1 MVVNLSNEAKVLIQ
15 QYKKALL
22 KSPYRC
28 TKERS
33 NELGKEMLDT
43 IVKEASNA
51 DSLQVCPYKILG
63 QEKDK
68 DDKPINQNLRWFQY
82 ESPSSSVW
90 GVSVM
95 CDFEHDVATV
105 HRIVH
110 SSFIKESSMRWI
122 PLQDFNKQINKVNTM
137 KWKKLVNESQ
147 VDFELDYWVQGKISQ
162 AFDQFVQDKQYP
174 ATAQLKVYVGLY
186 KTPKMDGWKI
196 YRHARDTYE
205 DAQEDIKSAQ
215 MDAKKHNIV
224 DVQFKIEEITIDVS
238 KRIETV
244 YEG

>member
-51 DSLQVCPYKILG
+51 DSLQVCPYTTLG

-137 KWKKLVNESQ
+137 KWKRIYNESSDVKFVILKTSHSFTGCVKLVFDSLE
-147 VDFELDYWVQGKISQ
+147 Q
-162 AFDQFVQDKQYP
+162 AAAFV
-174 ATAQLKVYVGLY
+174 VY
-186 KTPKMDGWKI
+186 
-196 YRHARDTYE
+196 
-205 DAQEDIKSAQ
+205 Q
-215 MDAKKHNIV
+215 
-224 DVQFKIEEITIDVS
+224 ITN
-238 KRIETV
+238 
-244 YEG
+244 

>member
-1 MVVNLSNEAKVLIQ
+1 MVVKFSKEAQFSIQEYRDSLSEPPYSCNDDRIHELCKKMIDSIV
-15 QYKKALL
+15 KKA
-22 KSPYRC
+22 
-28 TKERS
+28 S
-33 NELGKEMLDT
+33 N
-43 IVKEASNA
+43 V

-137 KWKKLVNESQ
+137 KWKRIYNESSDVKFVILKTSHSFTGCVKLVFDSLEQAAAFVVYQITNE
-147 VDFELDYWVQGKISQ
+147 DDMYDKRARRKMYKTLLDYRHYQDEDNEYNIWEVKPPKDDYVQYI
-162 AFDQFVQDKQYP
+162 
-174 ATAQLKVYVGLY
+174 
-186 KTPKMDGWKI
+186 
-196 YRHARDTYE
+196 
-205 DAQEDIKSAQ
+205 
-215 MDAKKHNIV
+215 
-224 DVQFKIEEITIDVS
+224 
-238 KRIETV
+238 
-244 YEG
+244 

>member
-1 MVVNLSNEAKVLIQ
+1 MVVKFSKEAQFSIQEYRDSLSEPPYSCNDDRIHELC
-15 QYKKALL
+15 KKMID
-22 KSPYRC
+22 S
-28 TKERS
+28 
-33 NELGKEMLDT
+33 
-43 IVKEASNA
+43 IVKKASNA

-137 KWKKLVNESQ
+137 KWKRLYNESQ
-147 VDFELDYWVQGKISQ
+147 VDYDLEHSVDIEISKSVNK
-162 AFDQFVQDKQYP
+162 FLHGREYP
-174 ATAQLKVYVGLY
+174 SEVELKVYVIMY
-186 KTPKMDGWKI
+186 KIPGDISWKKWSTSE
-196 YRHARDTYE
+196 TYE
-205 DAQEDIKSAQ
+205 DAEQVLKSAQ
-215 MDAKKHNIV
+215 MKAKKHNIV
-224 DVQFKIEEITIDVS
+224 DVQFKIDEITIGMS
-238 KRIETV
+238 KSIETV

>member
-1 MVVNLSNEAKVLIQ
+1 MVVKFSKEAQFSIQEYRDSLSEPPYSCNDDRIHELCKKMIDSIV
-15 QYKKALL
+15 KKA
-22 KSPYRC
+22 
-28 TKERS
+28 S
-33 NELGKEMLDT
+33 N
-43 IVKEASNA
+43 V

-137 KWKKLVNESQ
+137 KWKRIYNESSDVKFVILKTSHSFTGCVKLVFDSLEQAAAFVVYQITNEDDRYDKR
-147 VDFELDYWVQGKISQ
+147 VRRKMYKTLLDYRHYQDEDNEYNIWEVKPPKDDYVQYI
-162 AFDQFVQDKQYP
+162 
-174 ATAQLKVYVGLY
+174 
-186 KTPKMDGWKI
+186 
-196 YRHARDTYE
+196 
-205 DAQEDIKSAQ
+205 
-215 MDAKKHNIV
+215 
-224 DVQFKIEEITIDVS
+224 
-238 KRIETV
+238 
-244 YEG
+244 

>member
-51 DSLQVCPYKILG
+51 DSLQVCPYTTLG

-137 KWKKLVNESQ
+137 KWKRLYNESQ
-147 VDFELDYWVQGKISQ
+147 VDYDLEHSVDIEISKSVNK
-162 AFDQFVQDKQYP
+162 FLHGREYP
-174 ATAQLKVYVGLY
+174 SEVELKVYVIMY
-186 KTPKMDGWKI
+186 KIPEEDIWKKWST
-196 YRHARDTYE
+196 RETYE
-205 DAQEDIKSAQ
+205 DAEYGLKSAQ
-215 MDAKKHNIV
+215 IKAKKANIV
-224 DVQFKIEEITIDVS
+224 GIQFKIVEITIGMS

>member
-1 MVVNLSNEAKVLIQ
+1 MVVKFSKEAQFSIQEYRDSLSEPPYSCNDDRIHELC
-15 QYKKALL
+15 KKMID
-22 KSPYRC
+22 S
-28 TKERS
+28 
-33 NELGKEMLDT
+33 
-43 IVKEASNA
+43 IVKKASNA

-147 VDFELDYWVQGKISQ
+147 VDYDLEHSVDIEISKSVNK
-162 AFDQFVQDKQYP
+162 FLHGREYP
-174 ATAQLKVYVGLY
+174 SEVELKVYVIMY
-186 KTPKMDGWKI
+186 KIPGDISWKKWSTSE
-196 YRHARDTYE
+196 TYE
-205 DAQEDIKSAQ
+205 DAEYVLKSAQ
-215 MDAKKHNIV
+215 MKAKKANV
-224 DVQFKIEEITIDVS
+224 LDVQFKIDEITIGMS
-238 KRIETV
+238 KSIETV

>member
-1 MVVNLSNEAKVLIQ
+1 MVVKFSKEAQFSIQEYRDSLSEPPYSCNDDRIHELC
-15 QYKKALL
+15 KKMID
-22 KSPYRC
+22 S
-28 TKERS
+28 
-33 NELGKEMLDT
+33 
-43 IVKEASNA
+43 IVKKASNA

-137 KWKKLVNESQ
+137 KWKRIYNESSDVKFVILKTSHSFTGCVKLVFDSLEQAAAFVVYQITNEDDRYDKR
-147 VDFELDYWVQGKISQ
+147 VRRKMYKTLLDYRHYQDEDNEYNIWEVKPPKDDYVQYI
-162 AFDQFVQDKQYP
+162 
-174 ATAQLKVYVGLY
+174 
-186 KTPKMDGWKI
+186 
-196 YRHARDTYE
+196 
-205 DAQEDIKSAQ
+205 
-215 MDAKKHNIV
+215 
-224 DVQFKIEEITIDVS
+224 
-238 KRIETV
+238 
-244 YEG
+244 

>member
-137 KWKKLVNESQ
+137 KWKRLYNESQ
-147 VDFELDYWVQGKISQ
+147 VDYDLEHSVDIEISKSVNK
-162 AFDQFVQDKQYP
+162 FLHGREYP
-174 ATAQLKVYVGLY
+174 SEVELKVYVIMY
-186 KTPKMDGWKI
+186 KIPGDISWKKWSTSE
-196 YRHARDTYE
+196 TYE
-205 DAQEDIKSAQ
+205 DAEYVLKSAQ
-215 MDAKKHNIV
+215 MKAKKANV
-224 DVQFKIEEITIDVS
+224 LDVQFKIDEITIGMS

>member
-1 MVVNLSNEAKVLIQ
+1 MVVKFSKEAQFSIQEYRDSLSEPPYSCNDDRIHELC
-15 QYKKALL
+15 KKMID
-22 KSPYRC
+22 S
-28 TKERS
+28 
-33 NELGKEMLDT
+33 
-43 IVKEASNA
+43 IVKKASNA

-122 PLQDFNKQINKVNTM
+122 PLQDFNKQIKRENTM
-137 KWKKLVNESQ
+137 KWKRINESRHNRY
-147 VDFELDYWVQGKISQ
+147 VVSYKVVKPFWGEVSVQADSEEDAVKR
-162 AFDQFVQDKQYP
+162 A
-174 ATAQLKVYVGLY
+174 LVGLKRDY
-186 KTPKMDGWKI
+186 KRADEEI
-196 YRHARDTYE
+196 
-205 DAQEDIKSAQ
+205 EDI
-215 MDAKKHNIV
+215 
-224 DVQFKIEEITIDVS
+224 EITNVKPNSDYSHTNGFGYDDIDV
-238 KRIETV
+238 
-244 YEG
+244 

>member
-1 MVVNLSNEAKVLIQ
+1 MVVKFSKEAQFSIQEYRDSLSEPPYSCNDDRIHELCKKMIDSIV
-15 QYKKALL
+15 KKA
-22 KSPYRC
+22 
-28 TKERS
+28 S
-33 NELGKEMLDT
+33 N
-43 IVKEASNA
+43 V

-137 KWKKLVNESQ
+137 KWKRIYNESSDVKFVILKTSHSFTGCVKLVFDSLEQAAAFVVYQITNE
-147 VDFELDYWVQGKISQ
+147 DDMYDKRARRKMYKTLLDYRHFQDEDNEYNIWEVKPSKDDYVQYI
-162 AFDQFVQDKQYP
+162 
-174 ATAQLKVYVGLY
+174 
-186 KTPKMDGWKI
+186 
-196 YRHARDTYE
+196 
-205 DAQEDIKSAQ
+205 
-215 MDAKKHNIV
+215 
-224 DVQFKIEEITIDVS
+224 
-238 KRIETV
+238 
-244 YEG
+244 

>member
-1 MVVNLSNEAKVLIQ
+1 MNLWTTCLGEWEKGDIMVVKFSKEAQFSIQEYRDSLSEPPYSCNDDRIHELC
-15 QYKKALL
+15 KKMID
-22 KSPYRC
+22 S
-28 TKERS
+28 
-33 NELGKEMLDT
+33 
-43 IVKEASNA
+43 IVKKASNA

-137 KWKKLVNESQ
+137 KWKRIYNESTDVKFVILKTSHSFSGCVKFVFDSLEQ
-147 VDFELDYWVQGKISQ
+147 AAAFVVYQITNEDDRYDKRVRRKMYKTLLDYRHFQDEDNEYNIWEVKPSKDDYVQYI
-162 AFDQFVQDKQYP
+162 
-174 ATAQLKVYVGLY
+174 
-186 KTPKMDGWKI
+186 
-196 YRHARDTYE
+196 
-205 DAQEDIKSAQ
+205 
-215 MDAKKHNIV
+215 
-224 DVQFKIEEITIDVS
+224 
-238 KRIETV
+238 
-244 YEG
+244 

>member
-1 MVVNLSNEAKVLIQ
+1 MVVKFSKEAQFSIQEYRDSLSEPPYSCNDDRIHELCKKMIDSIV
-15 QYKKALL
+15 KKA
-22 KSPYRC
+22 
-28 TKERS
+28 S
-33 NELGKEMLDT
+33 N
-43 IVKEASNA
+43 V

-137 KWKKLVNESQ
+137 KWKRIYNESSDVKFVILKTSHSFTGCVKLVFDSLEQAAAFVVYQITNEDDRYDKR
-147 VDFELDYWVQGKISQ
+147 VRRKMYKTLLDYRH
-162 AFDQFVQDKQYP
+162 FQDEDNEYNIQVCHPCPSLDLIFCKDKP
-174 ATAQLKVYVGLY
+174 ITN
-186 KTPKMDGWKI
+186 
-196 YRHARDTYE
+196 RHWTL
-205 DAQEDIKSAQ
+205 S
-215 MDAKKHNIV
+215 
-224 DVQFKIEEITIDVS
+224 
-238 KRIETV
+238 
-244 YEG
+244 

>member
-122 PLQDFNKQINKVNTM
+122 PLQDFNKQTNGIGSSSKARTASGFARSTTFARFAAPRPSRAT
-137 KWKKLVNESQ
+137 LSQ
-147 VDFELDYWVQGKISQ
+147 RS
-162 AFDQFVQDKQYP
+162 
-174 ATAQLKVYVGLY
+174 
-186 KTPKMDGWKI
+186 
-196 YRHARDTYE
+196 R
-205 DAQEDIKSAQ
+205 
-215 MDAKKHNIV
+215 
-224 DVQFKIEEITIDVS
+224 
-238 KRIETV
+238 
-244 YEG
+244 

>member
-1 MVVNLSNEAKVLIQ
+1 MVVKFSKEAQFSIQEYRDSLSEPPYSCNDDRIHELCKKMIDSIV
-15 QYKKALL
+15 KKA
-22 KSPYRC
+22 
-28 TKERS
+28 S
-33 NELGKEMLDT
+33 N
-43 IVKEASNA
+43 V

-137 KWKKLVNESQ
+137 KWKRIYNESSDVKFVILKTSHSFTGCVKLVFDSLEQAAAFVVYQITNE
-147 VDFELDYWVQGKISQ
+147 DDRYDKRARRKMYKTLLDYRHFQDEDNEYNIWEVKPSKDDYVQYI
-162 AFDQFVQDKQYP
+162 
-174 ATAQLKVYVGLY
+174 
-186 KTPKMDGWKI
+186 
-196 YRHARDTYE
+196 
-205 DAQEDIKSAQ
+205 
-215 MDAKKHNIV
+215 
-224 DVQFKIEEITIDVS
+224 
-238 KRIETV
+238 
-244 YEG
+244 

>member
-33 NELGKEMLDT
+33 NELGKEMLDS
-43 IVKEASNA
+43 IVKKASNA

-110 SSFIKESSMRWI
+110 SSFFKESSMRWI

-137 KWKKLVNESQ
+137 KWKRIYNESSDVKFVILKTSHSFTGCVKLVFDSLEQAAAFVVYQITNE
-147 VDFELDYWVQGKISQ
+147 DDRYDKRARRKMYKTLLDYRHYQDEDNEYNIWEVKPQKDDYVQYI
-162 AFDQFVQDKQYP
+162 
-174 ATAQLKVYVGLY
+174 
-186 KTPKMDGWKI
+186 
-196 YRHARDTYE
+196 
-205 DAQEDIKSAQ
+205 
-215 MDAKKHNIV
+215 
-224 DVQFKIEEITIDVS
+224 
-238 KRIETV
+238 
-244 YEG
+244 

>member
-1 MVVNLSNEAKVLIQ
+1 MVVKFSKEAQFSIQEYRDSLSEPPYSCNDDRIHELC
-15 QYKKALL
+15 KKMID
-22 KSPYRC
+22 S
-28 TKERS
+28 
-33 NELGKEMLDT
+33 
-43 IVKEASNA
+43 IVKKASNA

-137 KWKKLVNESQ
+137 KWKRIYNESSDVKFVILKTSHSFTGCVKLVFDSLEQAAAFVVYQITNE
-147 VDFELDYWVQGKISQ
+147 DDRYDKRARRKMYKTLLDYRHFQDEDNEYNIWEVKPSKDDYVQYI
-162 AFDQFVQDKQYP
+162 
-174 ATAQLKVYVGLY
+174 
-186 KTPKMDGWKI
+186 
-196 YRHARDTYE
+196 
-205 DAQEDIKSAQ
+205 
-215 MDAKKHNIV
+215 
-224 DVQFKIEEITIDVS
+224 
-238 KRIETV
+238 
-244 YEG
+244 

>member
-1 MVVNLSNEAKVLIQ
+1 MVVKFSKEAQFSIQEYRDSLSEPPYSCNDDRIHELC
-15 QYKKALL
+15 KKMID
-22 KSPYRC
+22 S
-28 TKERS
+28 
-33 NELGKEMLDT
+33 
-43 IVKEASNA
+43 IVKKASNA

-122 PLQDFNKQINKVNTM
+122 PLQDFNKQIQEENTM
-137 KWKKLVNESQ
+137 KWKRINESRHNRY
-147 VDFELDYWVQGKISQ
+147 VVSYKVVKPFWGEVSVQADSEEDAVKR
-162 AFDQFVQDKQYP
+162 V
-174 ATAQLKVYVGLY
+174 LVGLKRDY
-186 KTPKMDGWKI
+186 KRSDEEI
-196 YRHARDTYE
+196 
-205 DAQEDIKSAQ
+205 EDI
-215 MDAKKHNIV
+215 
-224 DVQFKIEEITIDVS
+224 EITNVKPNSDYSHTNGFGYDDIDV
-238 KRIETV
+238 
-244 YEG
+244 